1 MCMHVLLITY
11 VFLKDTF
18 HEGLLALLL
27 KVVDLFKLGGQWLRH
42 RTLHAADLE
51 APDSFLYS
59 FVEVLLF

>member
-1 MCMHVLLITY
+1 
-11 VFLKDTF
+11 
-18 HEGLLALLL
+18 
-27 KVVDLFKLGGQWLRH
+27 VVDLFKLGGQWLRH